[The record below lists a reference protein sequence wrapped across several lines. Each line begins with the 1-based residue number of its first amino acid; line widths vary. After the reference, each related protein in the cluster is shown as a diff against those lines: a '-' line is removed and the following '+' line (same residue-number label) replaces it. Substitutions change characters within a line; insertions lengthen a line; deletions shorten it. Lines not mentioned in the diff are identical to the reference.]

1 VNPLGIEAL
10 RSVLGPLDTLLT
22 MGYFGVLFA
31 SASSLVIRF
40 RRSRGKERQQIKW
53 LACAASVVRTWF
65 LTNGWVVAAVSPF
78 SGVKES
84 GLVDGLLLAAVPIA
98 VGIAVLRY
106 RLYDHRAHHQPRARL
121 RGTHRSVGVGL
132 REERGLL
139 AVRLAC
145 FDRPGV
151 HPEVVACNLSIAAQ
165 LSREREARE
174 EGRFPLFPLSS
185 KRFRERPQEEMEEL
199 RLARERE
206 RADRH
211 RAVMYTNLGSGV
223 VAHKDGALELTWRA
237 GEGVGQVCALPR
249 CTAPATT
256 S

>member
-1 VNPLGIEAL
+1 MASCSQPSPSPWASPSCATASTTIELIINRAL
-10 RSVLGPLDTLLT
+10 VYGALT
-22 MGYFGVLFA
+22 VAL
-31 SASSLVIRF
+31 
-40 RRSRGKERQQIKW
+40 
-53 LACAASVVRTWF
+53 ASVYV
-65 LTNGWVVAAVSPF
+65 
-78 SGVKES
+78 
-84 GLVDGLLLAAVPIA
+84 
-98 VGIAVLRY
+98 
-106 RLYDHRAHHQPRARL
+106 
-121 RGTHRSVGVGL
+121 RSVGSLQSAL
-132 REERGLL
+132 RALTG
-139 AVRLAC
+139 
-145 FDRPGV
+145 
-151 HPEVVACNLSIAAQ
+151 PESTLRVVACNLSIAAL